1 VTNGAE
7 QTIPSQQPVDLSRM
21 QRFFGIFTEPVET
34 FAVIARKPDFWAPL
48 VALIVFV
55 IAITELMLHRIS
67 MEEIVRR
74 SIEMS
79 GRANS
84 MTPEQM
90 QKAVEQGA
98 KIGAVFAH
106 LGFVS
111 LVIVLVI
118 VAALGMLILKLVF
131 GHPVGF
137 KTAFSI
143 SAYAFLPTIIG
154 AILGMIVIA
163 LGDPASF
170 NPQNIEPTNVG
181 FFLSQ
186 QSTSRSLY
194 SIATSIDF
202 FTFWVLGLLGIGFA
216 AATGRKA
223 RPRSVFFC
231 FLGLWVIWVLIKA
244 GLAAI

>member
-1 VTNGAE
+1 MTNGAE

-216 AATGRKA
+216 ASTGRKA